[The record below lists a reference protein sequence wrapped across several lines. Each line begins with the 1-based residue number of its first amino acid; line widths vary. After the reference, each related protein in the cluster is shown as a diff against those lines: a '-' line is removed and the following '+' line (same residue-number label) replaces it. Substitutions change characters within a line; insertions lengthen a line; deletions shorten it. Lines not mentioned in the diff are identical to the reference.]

1 MALHNLKERLTLMY
15 DNDAKIQS
23 RQLDGIFRVDI
34 RLPYRKKASDVNRLF
49 G

>member
-1 MALHNLKERLTLMY
+1 MALRNLKERLTLMY